1 MTDILNLKKYD
12 KEYMLKNYN
21 SILKLVNE
29 YVSKIIKSDKDVQ
42 TYRVKAIE
50 LLESFVNCLEVTDYL
65 LIDSKPKIS
74 REIYIESYFTL
85 GTLYKN
91 YAEREIEMQVK
102 ILQMNAN
109 RRTNEN
115 ISLSS
120 RNETIFKKAIS
131 SFQKILYISFDDE
144 YALKQLIS
152 IYTQLCFFS
161 GDKLMKCFNYLEE
174 ALLYAPE
181 NETIHYNLGFIYQ
194 RLNKIE
200 LSLIHYKIAI
210 KIVGND
216 TKNDENKRLLVNSY
230 NGISCIFRSI
240 KKWPEALFYL
250 QKAEKI
256 DPLNPDIN
264 NQLGVVYT
272 EMRRTDL
279 AEKSYLNAIKH
290 YKNSFISS
298 DPIFLL
304 AELYL
309 NYGHMHSYNGDNS
322 KSVEYYN
329 KSIQVCPTFTLPF
342 QNKLMNLSYLFDQFE
357 DKMYIYN
364 QHKLVN
370 KLYKKNSLKYT
381 FDKSFYG
388 TLPSNTFGKGT
399 LPSNIKGTL
408 PSNIK
413 GTSKINIGIISGDFV
428 DHPVSFFISTFLK
441 RFDNNMFNVT
451 CYSECII
458 NTSAFNEKLK
468 FKTIKNMSAEGAS
481 NMIYNDNIH
490 ILFDLAGHTAFNR
503 LDIFAMKPCP
513 IQITYIGYPYSTGLE
528 EMDYR
533 ITDNICDGDFSVS
546 QKFYT
551 EKLIGLKNCF
561 LCYDPL
567 TTVTDDVVRRQ
578 DSELKIRQKEGKERE
593 IVIGCFNRVNK
604 ITDAAIKM
612 YNNVLLSVK
621 NCKLVFK
628 TKALINKDIQKNF
641 INKFDKGVRSR
652 ITILDCTISHRDHL
666 LTYNNIDI
674 ALDTF
679 PYSGT
684 TTTCEALYM
693 GVPVFS
699 LYDSTYY
706 FHAQNV
712 SCSILK
718 NSDLDYY
725 VVNSENELI
734 EKINLLHQKD
744 NVFWE
749 NLKMDTRNKFKNG
762 KVCDREEYLKNFK
775 ELLVDLYSKN
785 KGVIC

>member
-1 MTDILNLKKYD
+1 MSDILNLKKYE
-12 KEYMLKNYN
+12 KEYMLKNHSN
-21 SILKLVNE
+21 ILKLVNE
-29 YVSKIIKSDKDVQ
+29 YVSKIIKSDKNVQ
-42 TYRVKAIE
+42 TYRIKAIE
-50 LLESFVNCLEVTDYL
+50 LLESFVSCLEVTDYL

-91 YAEREIEMQVK
+91 YAEKEVETQLQ
-102 ILQMNAN
+102 ILQTNPN

-115 ISLSS
+115 VSLSS

-152 IYTQLCFFS
+152 IYTQLCFFC
-161 GDKLMKCFNYLEE
+161 GDKLMKCFHYLEE

-210 KIVGND
+210 KIANSE
-216 TKNDENKRLLVNSY
+216 KESEENKRLLVNSY

-279 AEKSYLNAIKH
+279 AEKSYLKAIKH
-290 YKNSFISS
+290 YKNSFVST
-298 DPIFLL
+298 DPTFLL

-370 KLYKKNSLKYT
+370 KLYKKNTLKYT
-381 FDKSFYG
+381 FDGSFY
-388 TLPSNTFGKGT
+388 K
-399 LPSNIKGTL
+399 
-408 PSNIK
+408 
-413 GTSKINIGIISGDFV
+413 TSKINIGIISGDFV

-441 RFDNNMFNVT
+441 KFDHNLFNVT

-458 NTSAFNEKLK
+458 NTSVFNEKLK

-503 LDIFAMKPCP
+503 LDIFAMKPSP

-567 TTVTDDVVRRQ
+567 TTVIK
-578 DSELKIRQKEGKERE
+578 DSELKVRQKKDKE

-604 ITDAAIKM
+604 ITDSVIKM
-612 YNNVLLSVK
+612 YNNVLLSIK
-621 NCKLVFK
+621 NCRLVFK
-628 TKALINKDIQKNF
+628 TKALINKDIQTNF
-641 INKFDKGVRSR
+641 INKFDKSVRSR
-652 ITILDCTISHRDHL
+652 ISILDCTISHRDHL

-718 NSDLDYY
+718 NSDLDFY
-725 VVNSENELI
+725 VVNSEKELI
-734 EKINLLHQKD
+734 DKINLLYQKD
-744 NVFWE
+744 NLFWE
-749 NLKMDTRNKFKNG
+749 NLKMDTRSKFQNG
-762 KVCDREEYLKNFK
+762 KVCDGDEYLKNVN
-775 ELLVDLYSKN
+775 ELLLDLYSKN
-785 KGVIC
+785 KGIVC

>member
-1 MTDILNLKKYD
+1 M
-12 KEYMLKNYN
+12 
-21 SILKLVNE
+21 
-29 YVSKIIKSDKDVQ
+29 
-42 TYRVKAIE
+42 
-50 LLESFVNCLEVTDYL
+50 
-65 LIDSKPKIS
+65 
-74 REIYIESYFTL
+74 
-85 GTLYKN
+85 
-91 YAEREIEMQVK
+91 
-102 ILQMNAN
+102 
-109 RRTNEN
+109 
-115 ISLSS
+115 
-120 RNETIFKKAIS
+120 
-131 SFQKILYISFDDE
+131 
-144 YALKQLIS
+144 
-152 IYTQLCFFS
+152 
-161 GDKLMKCFNYLEE
+161 
-174 ALLYAPE
+174 
-181 NETIHYNLGFIYQ
+181 
-194 RLNKIE
+194 
-200 LSLIHYKIAI
+200 
-210 KIVGND
+210 
-216 TKNDENKRLLVNSY
+216 
-230 NGISCIFRSI
+230 
-240 KKWPEALFYL
+240 FYL

-279 AEKSYLNAIKH
+279 AEKSYLKAIKH
-290 YKNSFISS
+290 YKNSFVST
-298 DPIFLL
+298 DPTFLL

-329 KSIQVCPTFTLPF
+329 KSIQVCPKFTLPF

-370 KLYKKNSLKYT
+370 KLYKKNTLKYT
-381 FDKSFYG
+381 FDGSFY
-388 TLPSNTFGKGT
+388 K
-399 LPSNIKGTL
+399 
-408 PSNIK
+408 
-413 GTSKINIGIISGDFV
+413 TSKINIGIISGDFV

-441 RFDNNMFNVT
+441 KFDHNLFNVT

-458 NTSAFNEKLK
+458 NTSVFNEKLK

-503 LDIFAMKPCP
+503 LDIFAMKPSP

-567 TTVTDDVVRRQ
+567 TTVIK
-578 DSELKIRQKEGKERE
+578 DSELKIRQNVDKERE

-604 ITDAAIKM
+604 ITDSVIKM
-612 YNNVLLSVK
+612 YNNVLLSIK
-621 NCKLVFK
+621 NCRLVFK
-628 TKALINKDIQKNF
+628 TKALINKDIQTNF
-641 INKFDKGVRSR
+641 INKFDKSVRSR
-652 ITILDCTISHRDHL
+652 ISILDCTISHRDHL

-718 NSDLDYY
+718 NSDLDFY
-725 VVNSENELI
+725 VVNNEKELI
-734 EKINLLHQKD
+734 DKINLLHQKD
-744 NVFWE
+744 NLFWE
-749 NLKMDTRNKFKNG
+749 NLKIDTRSKFQNG
-762 KVCDREEYLKNFK
+762 KVCNQDEYLKNVN
-775 ELLVDLYSKN
+775 ELLLDLYSKN
-785 KGVIC
+785 KGIVC

>member
-1 MTDILNLKKYD
+1 MHDILNLKKYD

-29 YVSKIIKSDKDVQ
+29 YVSKIITSNKNTDVQ
-42 TYRVKAIE
+42 MYRVKAIE
-50 LLESFVNCLEVTDYL
+50 LLESFVNCLEITDYL

-74 REIYIESYFTL
+74 KEIYIESHFTL

-91 YAEREIEMQVK
+91 YVEKEMEKQVEIIK
-102 ILQMNAN
+102 TNSS
-109 RRTNEN
+109 RRKENVVLSSLNEN
-115 ISLSS
+115 LF
-120 RNETIFKKAIS
+120 RKALDN
-131 SFQKILYISFDDE
+131 FQKILRVSFDDSF
-144 YALKQLIS
+144 AIKQIIS
-152 IYTQLCFFS
+152 VYTLLCFFS
-161 GDKLMKCFNYLEE
+161 GDQVMKCFRYLEE
-174 ALLYAPE
+174 AMFYAPD

-194 RLNKIE
+194 KLNRIE

-210 KIVGND
+210 KLVENEK
-216 TKNDENKRLLVNSY
+216 TNEENKRLLVNSY

-256 DPLNPDIN
+256 DPLDPDIN

-279 AEKSYLNAIKH
+279 AEKSYLKAIKY
-290 YKNSFISS
+290 YKNSFIST
-298 DPIFLL
+298 DHTFLL

-322 KSVEYYN
+322 KSVESYN

-370 KLYKKNSLKYT
+370 KLYVKKENDKKYT
-381 FDKSFYG
+381 FSQTFY
-388 TLPSNTFGKGT
+388 NT
-399 LPSNIKGTL
+399 P
-408 PSNIK
+408 
-413 GTSKINIGIISGDFV
+413 KINIGIISGDFA

-441 RFDNNMFNVT
+441 KFDSNLFNVT

-458 NTSAFNEKLK
+458 NTSIFNEKLK
-468 FKTIKNMSAEGAS
+468 FKTIKNMSADVAS
-481 NMIYNDNIH
+481 TLIYNDNIH

-503 LDIFAMKPCP
+503 LDIFAMKPSP
-513 IQITYIGYPYSTGLE
+513 IQITYIGYPYSTGLDQ
-528 EMDYR
+528 MDYR
-533 ITDNICDGDFSVS
+533 ITDSICDGDFSVS

-551 EKLIGLKNCF
+551 EKLIALKNCF

-567 TTVTDDVVRRQ
+567 DTVIR
-578 DSELKIRQKEGKERE
+578 DSELKTIKKNKEKE
-593 IVIGCFNRVNK
+593 IVLGCFNRVNK
-604 ITDAAIKM
+604 ITDSVIKM
-612 YNNVLLSVK
+612 YNNVLLSIK
-621 NCKLVFK
+621 NTRLVFK
-628 TKALINKDIQKNF
+628 TKALINKNIQKEF
-641 INKFDKGVRSR
+641 MNKFDKSVRSR
-652 ITILDCTISHRDHL
+652 ISILDCTISHRDHL

-706 FHAQNV
+706 FHPQNV

-718 NSDLDYY
+718 NSDLDFY
-725 VVNSENELI
+725 VVNSEKELVD
-734 EKINLLHQKD
+734 KINLLQEKD
-744 NVFWE
+744 KDFWE
-749 NLKMDTRNKFKNG
+749 NLKIDTRSKFKNG
-762 KVCDREEYLKNFK
+762 KVCDVEEYMKNLK

-785 KGVIC
+785 KRIVG